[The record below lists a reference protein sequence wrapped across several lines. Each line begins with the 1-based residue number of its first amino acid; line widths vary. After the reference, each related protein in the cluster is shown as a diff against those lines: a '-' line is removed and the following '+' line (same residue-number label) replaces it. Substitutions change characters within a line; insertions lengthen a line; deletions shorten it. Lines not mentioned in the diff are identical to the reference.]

1 MDASRSRLLC
11 VVIPCFDEA
20 EVLEHTHAELKRVL
34 STLVGYRHLIYFV
47 DDGSRDA
54 TLPRL
59 NQLARRDDA
68 VRVLSLSRN
77 FGHQVAITCGL
88 DHADRRADALL
99 VMDADLEN
107 PPALIPRMLQ
117 ELEAGHDVVM
127 GVRETG
133 RKVGLLRRLGSRS
146 FYWLFNQLSDV
157 SITPGAPDFFLL
169 SPRAREALSRLGE
182 QRRFLRAMVAW
193 LGFPIH
199 HLPYDPP
206 ARAHGRSK
214 YTLPR
219 MLRLSEDALFAFS
232 SAPPRILLRMG
243 GLSLLGGA
251 LLLAYGVAQR
261 LRGASAL
268 LPVLAGL
275 LIFSSGL
282 IVAALGVVAGYVVRA
297 LEESRGRP
305 LYLLKQV
312 PDERSGEARL
322 VEVVGRNPEAVQRKR
337 A

>member
-1 MDASRSRLLC
+1 MDPRSRLLC
-11 VVIPCFDEA
+11 IVIPCFDEA
-20 EVLEHTHAELKRVL
+20 EVIEHTHAELKRVL
-34 STLVGYRHLIYFV
+34 GGLAGYRHLIYFV

-54 TLPRL
+54 TLLKL
-59 NQLARRDDA
+59 NQLARRDDT

-88 DHADRRADALL
+88 DHAERRADALL

-107 PPALIPRMLQ
+107 PPALIPRMLG

-133 RKVGLLRRLGSRS
+133 RQVGLLRRLGSRA

-157 SITPGAPDFFLL
+157 PITPDAPDFFLL
-169 SPRAREALSRLGE
+169 SPRAREALAKLGE

-193 LGFPIH
+193 LGFPIR
-199 HLPYDPP
+199 HLPFVPP

-232 SAPPRILLRMG
+232 SAPPRILLRLG
-243 GLSLLGGA
+243 AVSLLLGLSLLSYGGVQHVSA
-251 LLLAYGVAQR
+251 AQRGLLPLLCGLLLS
-261 LRGASAL
+261 L
-268 LPVLAGL
+268 
-275 LIFSSGL
+275 SGL
-282 IVAALGVVAGYVVRA
+282 HIGALGVIAGYVVRA
-297 LEESRGRP
+297 FEESRGRP
-305 LYLLKQV
+305 LYLLKQA
-312 PDERSGEARL
+312 PEASEGRV
-322 VEVVGRNPEAVQRKR
+322 VEVLARSTEGGQRKR

>member
-1 MDASRSRLLC
+1 MDATRARLLC
-11 VVIPCFDEA
+11 VIIPCFDEA
-20 EVLEHTHAELKRVL
+20 EVLEHTYAELKRVL
-34 STLVGYRHLIYFV
+34 ATLPGYRHLLYFV

-54 TLPRL
+54 TLAKL
-59 NQLARRDDA
+59 NQLARRDDT
-68 VRVLSLSRN
+68 VRVLSLTRN
-77 FGHQVAITCGL
+77 FGHQAAISCGL
-88 DHADRRADALL
+88 DHADRRADAVL

-107 PPALIPRMLQ
+107 PPVLIPHMLQ

-133 RKVGLLRRLGSRS
+133 RQVGLLRRLGSRS

-157 SITPGAPDFFLL
+157 PITPAAPDFFVL
-169 SPRAREALSRLGE
+169 SPRAREALAKLGE

-193 LGFPIH
+193 LGFPIR
-199 HLPYDPP
+199 HLPYVPP

-232 SAPPRILLRMG
+232 SAPPRILMRLG
-243 GLSLLGGA
+243 SLTFVLGT
-251 LLLAYGVAQR
+251 LLLAFGTYRQ
-261 LRGASAL
+261 LSGAAASLPL
-268 LPVLAGL
+268 LSGL
-275 LIFSSGL
+275 LVLLSG
-282 IVAALGVVAGYVVRA
+282 IHVAALGVVAGYVVRA

-305 LYLLKQV
+305 LYLLKQA
-312 PDERSGEARL
+312 PDERTGEARL
-322 VEVVGRNPEAVQRKR
+322 VEVLGRNADPQRKR